1 MVNRVLPE
9 LFTHDEEAVFAGL
22 RAPAAVQA
30 LSRKLAASL
39 SKVSVGA
46 AARDVTSVLDAA
58 ALAVALRRER
68 AEHLA
73 LPAGAAARR
82 AGHGCCVPE
91 LFARSHGKRAVMQVA
106 AALQDELG

>member
-1 MVNRVLPE
+1 M
-9 LFTHDEEAVFAGL
+9 
-22 RAPAAVQA
+22 QA

-58 ALAVALRRER
+58 ALAVAAPAGAGRAPRPLLQER
-68 AEHLA
+68 
-73 LPAGAAARR
+73 LPAG
-82 AGHGCCVPE
+82 CPVLYVPE
-91 LFARSHGKRAVMQVA
+91 LFTRSHGMRAVMQVA